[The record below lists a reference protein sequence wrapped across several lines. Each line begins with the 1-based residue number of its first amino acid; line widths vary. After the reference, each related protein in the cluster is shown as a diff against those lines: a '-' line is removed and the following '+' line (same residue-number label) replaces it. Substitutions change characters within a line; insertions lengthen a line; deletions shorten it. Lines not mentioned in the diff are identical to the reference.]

1 MLTAKPYISVHRYQ
15 ICVERYGGSIIIFYF
30 QEVQGGYEVNLHLLS
45 PGPVYWAWLVRS
57 RRKIDIQDH
66 SSDITFATSTLCTL
80 PISSFN
86 PLGNYARVATGG
98 DSVFG
103 FCMVAGSHLPPQ
115 TTSNQPAYA
124 HISCQLFGM
133 HRNGSSRA
141 AVRWRGRSPSPSL
154 KHPREPFS
162 VDCTDRA
169 YPSLK
174 QDHING
180 FLCSSRSSQNVWM
193 RSVQFTVC
201 HSDIV
206 IILYK
211 CVACIC
217 SAMSTQ
223 VMFVMLDTSCQLS
236 KKADADSEQQNGQ
249 EGDTCIWQVAS

>member
-1 MLTAKPYISVHRYQ
+1 
-15 ICVERYGGSIIIFYF
+15 
-30 QEVQGGYEVNLHLLS
+30 
-45 PGPVYWAWLVRS
+45 
-57 RRKIDIQDH
+57 
-66 SSDITFATSTLCTL
+66 
-80 PISSFN
+80 
-86 PLGNYARVATGG
+86 
-98 DSVFG
+98 
-103 FCMVAGSHLPPQ
+103 
-115 TTSNQPAYA
+115 
-124 HISCQLFGM
+124 M
-133 HRNGSSRA
+133 HRNGSSSA

-193 RSVQFTVC
+193 RSVLFTVC

-211 CVACIC
+211 CIACIC

-249 EGDTCIWQVAS
+249 EGVALQLLLSLKVTGSPSEFTKRLNTQTFWHQSKGKLHDEVGAKLLPTAHCRSLWSITWCSSIPRSNSSRRTRSKEAADGCSAQLVLDMHSTTSKSTSQNSRGWYRYWLWGVETSRPYLQWVHIMFIFNDDILH